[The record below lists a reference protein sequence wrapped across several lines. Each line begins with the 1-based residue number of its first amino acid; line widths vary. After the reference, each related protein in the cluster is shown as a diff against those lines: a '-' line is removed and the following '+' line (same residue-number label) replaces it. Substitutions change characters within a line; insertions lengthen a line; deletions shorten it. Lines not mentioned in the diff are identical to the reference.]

1 MRQQRIM
8 FKTKE
13 QVKTSEDELNGVEKV
28 SLPKREFKAMTVKM
42 FKELGR
48 RMNRVGGFL
57 TKVGKYKDK
66 SEVRNTITEIH
77 RLHKRQEQ
85 DQ

>member
-1 MRQQRIM
+1 M

-13 QVKTSEDELNGVEKV
+13 QVKTPEDELNEAEKV
-28 SLPKREFKAMTVKM
+28 SSTQQRVQGNDCKDVQRTWEKN
-42 FKELGR
+42 EQSR
-48 RMNRVGGFL
+48 RFL

-66 SEVRNTITEIH
+66 SEVKNTITEINS
-77 RLHKRQEQ
+77 RLDKRQEQ